1 MYEAEAGIMSRAFTK
16 EDDGSGAEVLPDL
29 PHSDHP
35 NYVTL
40 GGLAALQARLHD
52 TRAVLA
58 GLRAG
63 TGDIETRTPI
73 AMAERDI
80 RFLEERIRRAIPF
93 DPRDQP
99 PGIVAFG
106 AEVEVIDEGGVPQ
119 TYRIVGE
126 DEADPARGLITPFS
140 PLGRALIGAA
150 VGDVAVWE
158 RPVGAVELEVV
169 TVRFG

>member
-1 MYEAEAGIMSRAFTK
+1 MSRAFTK

-29 PHSDHP
+29 PQSDHP

-40 GGLAALQARLHD
+40 GGLAALQTRLHD
-52 TRAVLA
+52 TRLSLA

-63 TGDIETRTPI
+63 ADDIETRTPI
-73 AMAERDI
+73 AIAERDI
-80 RFLEERIRRAIPF
+80 RFLEERIRRAIPV

-106 AEVEVIDEGGVPQ
+106 AEVDVIDGDGAPQ

-126 DEADPARGLITPFS
+126 DEAEPARGLITPFS
-140 PLGRALIGAA
+140 PLGQALTGAR
-150 VGDVAVWE
+150 VGDVVVWE
-158 RPVGAVELEVV
+158 RPVGAVELEIVA
-169 TVRFG
+169 VRFE

>member
-1 MYEAEAGIMSRAFTK
+1 VSRAFTR

-29 PHSDHP
+29 PQSHHP

-40 GGLAALQARLHD
+40 EGLGALQARL
-52 TRAVLA
+52 REALEALA

-63 TGDIETRTPI
+63 KGDFESRMPI

-80 RFLEERIRRAIPF
+80 RFLEERLRRAIPI
-93 DPRDQP
+93 DPRAQP
-99 PGIVAFG
+99 PGVAAFG
-106 AEVEVIDEGGVPQ
+106 AEVDVIDADGAPC

-140 PLGRALIGAA
+140 PLGRALIGIA

-158 RPVGAVELEVV
+158 RPVGSVELEIVAI
-169 TVRFG
+169 RFG